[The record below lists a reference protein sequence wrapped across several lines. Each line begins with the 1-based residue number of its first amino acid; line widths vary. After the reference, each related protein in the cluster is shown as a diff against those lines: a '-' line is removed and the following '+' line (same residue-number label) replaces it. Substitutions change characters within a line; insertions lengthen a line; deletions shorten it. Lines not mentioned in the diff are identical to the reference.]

1 MDKNR
6 KSLSVGERLKSFRY
20 AFKGLA
26 ELVKKEH
33 NFRIHLI
40 ITVLVVAA
48 GILLKISAAEWLII
62 TITIGIVLIA
72 EGFNSAVE
80 RLCDIV
86 SPGEDKH
93 IKTIKDILA
102 AVVLISA
109 IMAVVIGLVI
119 FLPYILALIL

>member
-1 MDKNR
+1 MDKKR
-6 KSLSVGERLKSFRY
+6 KSLNAGERLNSFRY

-26 ELVKKEH
+26 QLVKKEH
-33 NFRIHLI
+33 NFRIHLV
-40 ITVLVVAA
+40 ITLLVVAA
-48 GILLKISAAEWLII
+48 GILLNISAAEWLII
-62 TITIGIVLIA
+62 TITIGIVLVA

-86 SPGEDKH
+86 SPREDKR

-109 IMAVVIGLVI
+109 IVAVIIGLVI
-119 FLPYILALIL
+119 FLPYFLALIL